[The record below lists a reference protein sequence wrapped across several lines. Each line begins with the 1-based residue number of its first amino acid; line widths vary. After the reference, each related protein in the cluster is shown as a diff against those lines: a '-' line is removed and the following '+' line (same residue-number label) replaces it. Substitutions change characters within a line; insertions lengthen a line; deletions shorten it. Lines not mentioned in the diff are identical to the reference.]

1 MESSTGKKIQEE
13 RKRCKMT
20 QEDLAKAIGVKQQ
33 TICAYENGKMKP
45 KLERLIVISAALN
58 IPVELFLPDELNENE
73 MVRKI
78 KEEYDRGYQA
88 GREAMKREIMEHMK
102 KMVGKGVTLDAG
114 FSLQELQE
122 TLYRLSRDVWR
133 VFACTNRKRP

>member
-1 MESSTGKKIQEE
+1 MESRTGKKIQEE

-33 TICAYENGKMKP
+33 TIWAYENGKMEP

-58 IPVELFLPDELNENE
+58 IPVELFLSDELNENE

-88 GREAMKREIMEHMK
+88 GREAMKKEIMEHMQIWLSK
-102 KMVGKGVTLDAG
+102 KEEK
-114 FSLQELQE
+114 
-122 TLYRLSRDVWR
+122 
-133 VFACTNRKRP
+133 

>member
-13 RKRCKMT
+13 RKRRKMT
-20 QEDLAKAIGVKQQ
+20 QEDLAKAIGIKQQ
-33 TICAYENGKMKP
+33 TICAYENGKIEP

-58 IPVELFLPDELNENE
+58 VPVELFLPDELNENE

-88 GREAMKREIMEHMK
+88 GREAMKKEIMEHMQIWLSK
-102 KMVGKGVTLDAG
+102 KEEK
-114 FSLQELQE
+114 
-122 TLYRLSRDVWR
+122 
-133 VFACTNRKRP
+133 

>member
-1 MESSTGKKIQEE
+1 
-13 RKRCKMT
+13 
-20 QEDLAKAIGVKQQ
+20 
-33 TICAYENGKMKP
+33 MKP

-88 GREAMKREIMEHMK
+88 GREAMKHEIMEHMK
-102 KMVGKGVTLDAG
+102 KWLEKG
-114 FSLQELQE
+114 
-122 TLYRLSRDVWR
+122 
-133 VFACTNRKRP
+133 